1 MRGSELE
8 CTCTEHGMR
17 AACHHT
23 DVPWLPALLALLLA
37 WLGYNVCMDGVACES
52 DEEDDEGAGNGMY
65 S

>member
-1 MRGSELE
+1 
-8 CTCTEHGMR
+8 MR

-52 DEEDDEGAGNGMY
+52 GDEEDEGAGNGMY